1 MPAGRRHYEEGPEES
16 GYVYPIRALEGLLV
30 FALVKVIPQRSEMHP
45 TRMIGIQFH
54 RAAHNRGAS
63 LELACVHDLQS
74 QDPERIRVERIK
86 GHRALDCRTKRRE
99 VLAKEMHLRK
109 RNERELVRPIQLDRA
124 AGRSQGSIERGPV
137 ALEAKG
143 VFVDVDLRETG
154 PQVRLP
160 IVPLRRALQSA
171 LENLVGGGCYLLAV
185 GEILKLP
192 LHRREIGVVFP
203 PGRGPHRMNEHPV
216 AIGDGCDDA
225 GGDVILRRKNTRCLE
240 VAIIG
245 LSPEL
250 RSRLGVDQL
259 SAHANAGTSFTDA
272 SFQHVTRADFGTE
285 GVLISSLSLQPRCRR
300 ARDDRQIPKPRKPV
314 VMSSPRPLANDS

>member
-1 MPAGRRHYEEGPEES
+1 
-16 GYVYPIRALEGLLV
+16 
-30 FALVKVIPQRSEMHP
+30 MHP
-45 TRMIGIQFH
+45 TRMIGIEFH
-54 RAAHNRGAS
+54 RATYDRGAA
-63 LELACVHDLQS
+63 LELACVDDLQS
-74 QDPERIRVERIK
+74 QDPERVAVKRIE
-86 GHRALDCRTKRRE
+86 GHRTLGRWTKRRE
-99 VLAKEMHLRK
+99 VLAKEVRLRQ
-109 RNERELVRPIQLDRA
+109 RHHRELVRPIQLDSA
-124 AGRSQGSIERGPV
+124 PGRRQCPIKRGRV
-137 ALEAKG
+137 APEAKR
-143 VFVDVDLRETG
+143 VFVDVDLCEAG
-154 PQVRLP
+154 PEVRLP
-160 IVPLRRALQSA
+160 SVTPRRALEPT
-171 LENLVGGGCYLLAV
+171 LERRVSRGRDLLAI
-185 GEILKLP
+185 GKILELP

-272 SFQHVTRADFGTE
+272 SFQHVTRAEFGTE

-300 ARDDRQIPKPRKPV
+300 ARD
-314 VMSSPRPLANDS
+314 N